1 MAEGAVK
8 AEAAKAGLAIEV
20 DSAGTA
26 AYHIGSPPDKRGL
39 ATARARGYDNSGQRA
54 RQVQAED
61 FHAFDLIVAMDAAN
75 LAVLERRKPAGA
87 RAEIRLFH
95 PHGKEIPDPYYGGP
109 ADYEHALDMVE
120 ESAVALVTALSRAP

>member
-1 MAEGAVK
+1 MRVLCVCLGNICRSPMAG
-8 AEAAKAGLAIEV
+8 
-20 DSAGTA
+20 
-26 AYHIGSPPDKRGL
+26 
-39 ATARARGYDNSGQRA
+39 
-54 RQVQAED
+54 D

-95 PHGKEIPDPYYGGP
+95 PDGEEIPDPYYGGP